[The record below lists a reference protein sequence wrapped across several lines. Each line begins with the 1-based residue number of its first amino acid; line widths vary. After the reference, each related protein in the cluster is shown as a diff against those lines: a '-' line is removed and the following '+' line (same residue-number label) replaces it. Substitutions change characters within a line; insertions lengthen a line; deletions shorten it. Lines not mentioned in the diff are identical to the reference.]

1 MKNIP
6 VPPLAHRYRLR
17 MLGMLLVVSWAVLTV
32 VNRMAVET
40 DERLVFL
47 TEQPDRF
54 PLEMIPAALIPAE
67 KHASGLSPEQK
78 SHCPI
83 PKPAQYVPPRARAR
97 VSHRVRSTNE
107 VIEPGLSSSSEALPG
122 HQYSVLTLHG

>member
-6 VPPLAHRYRLR
+6 VLPLARRYRLR
-17 MLGMLLVVSWAVLTV
+17 MLGMFLVVSWAVLTV

-40 DERLVFL
+40 DERLVFP
-47 TEQPDRF
+47 TERPDRF

-83 PKPAQYVPPRARAR
+83 PKPAQYVPPLLESLVQNRPPCGANSSPY
-97 VSHRVRSTNE
+97 VISSLRSI
-107 VIEPGLSSSSEALPG
+107 VC
-122 HQYSVLTLHG
+122 

>member
-6 VPPLAHRYRLR
+6 VPPLARRYRLR
-17 MLGMLLVVSWAVLTV
+17 MLGLFLVVSWAVLTV

-40 DERLVFL
+40 DERLGFL
-47 TEQPDRF
+47 TEQPDRC

-83 PKPAQYVPPRARAR
+83 PKPAQYVPPLLKSLVQNRPPCGANSSPY
-97 VSHRVRSTNE
+97 VISSLRSI
-107 VIEPGLSSSSEALPG
+107 VC
-122 HQYSVLTLHG
+122 

>member
-6 VPPLAHRYRLR
+6 VPPLARRYRLR
-17 MLGMLLVVSWAVLTV
+17 MLGMFLVVSWAVLTV

-47 TEQPDRF
+47 TEQPDRS

-78 SHCPI
+78 SHCAI

-97 VSHRVRSTNE
+97 VSQRVRSTNE